1 MGIGVMILGAS
12 GSGKSASM
20 RNFKANELGVIN
32 VAGKPLPFRSEIK
45 TINTDNYGMIKKCLT
60 ESKAQSIVIDDSQY
74 LMADEYMRRASEK
87 GFQKFTDI
95 GYNFWDLVRFVNEID
110 DNKIVYF
117 MQHTETD
124 ENGIERAKTVGKMLN
139 EKITL
144 EGMFTIVLKAEVV
157 DGQYFFA
164 TKNNGHDV
172 VKAPM
177 GMFDKDRIEND
188 LKLVDTAI
196 RGYFPFMK
204 EAK

>member
-12 GSGKSASM
+12 GSGKSASL
-20 RNFKANELGVIN
+20 RNFKANEVGVIN
-32 VAGKPLPFRSEIK
+32 VIGKPLPFRTDIK
-45 TINTDNYGMIKKCLT
+45 TVNTDDYRVIRKCLD
-60 ESKAQSIVIDDSQY
+60 EAKARSIVIDDSQY
-74 LMADEYMRRASEK
+74 LMADEFMIRAKEN

-95 GYNFWDLVRFVNEID
+95 GRNFWDLVRYVNQIPD
-110 DNKIVYF
+110 DKIVYF
-117 MQHTETD
+117 LHHTETD
-124 ENGIERAKTVGKMLN
+124 ENGVEKAKTIGKLLN

-144 EGMFTIVLKAEVV
+144 EGMFTIVLKAEVI

-177 GMFDKDRIEND
+177 GMFEKDHIEND
-188 LKLVDTAI
+188 LKLVDDTI

-204 EAK
+204 

>member
-110 DNKIVYF
+110 NNKIVYF
-117 MQHTETD
+117 MQHTEMD
-124 ENGIERAKTVGKMLN
+124 DNGIEKAKTIGKLLN

-164 TKNNGHDV
+164 TKNSGHDV

>member
-12 GSGKSASM
+12 GSGKSASL
-20 RNFKANELGVIN
+20 RNFKPSEVGVIN
-32 VAGKPLPFRSEIK
+32 VIGKPLPFRTEIK
-45 TINTDNYGMIKKCLT
+45 TVNTDDYRMIRKCLD
-60 ESKAQSIVIDDSQY
+60 EAKARSIVIDDSQY
-74 LMADEYMRRASEK
+74 LMADEFMIRAKEN

-95 GYNFWDLVRFVNEID
+95 GRNFWDLVRYVNQIPD
-110 DNKIVYF
+110 DKIVYF
-117 MQHTETD
+117 LHHTETD
-124 ENGIERAKTVGKMLN
+124 ENGIEKAKTIGKLLN

-177 GMFDKDRIEND
+177 GMFKDDHIEND
-188 LKLVDTAI
+188 LKLVDDTI
-196 RGYFPFMK
+196 RSYFPFMK
-204 EAK
+204 

>member
-12 GSGKSASM
+12 GSGKSASL
-20 RNFKANELGVIN
+20 RNFKPTEVGVIN
-32 VAGKPLPFRSEIK
+32 VIGKPLPFRTDIK
-45 TINTDNYGMIKKCLT
+45 TVNTDDYRVIRKCLD
-60 ESKAQSIVIDDSQY
+60 EAKARSIVIDDSQY
-74 LMADEYMRRASEK
+74 LMADEFMIRAKEN

-95 GYNFWDLVRFVNEID
+95 GRNFWDLVRYVNQIPD
-110 DNKIVYF
+110 DKIVYF
-117 MQHTETD
+117 LHHTEVD
-124 ENGIERAKTVGKMLN
+124 ENGVERAKTIGKLLN

-177 GMFDKDRIEND
+177 GMFEEDHIPND
-188 LKLVDTAI
+188 LKLVDDTI

-204 EAK
+204 

>member
-12 GSGKSASM
+12 GSGKSASL
-20 RNFKANELGVIN
+20 RNFQPDEVGVIN
-32 VAGKPLPFRSEIK
+32 VIGKPLPFRSEIK
-45 TINTDNYGMIKKCLT
+45 TINTDDYPMIRKCLA
-60 ESKAQSIVIDDSQY
+60 EAKARSIVIDDSQY
-74 LMADEYMRRASEK
+74 LMADEFMIRAKEN

-95 GYNFWDLVRFVNEID
+95 GRNFWDLVRFVNKID
-110 DNKIVYF
+110 DDKIVYF
-117 MQHTETD
+117 LHHTETD
-124 ENGIERAKTVGKMLN
+124 ENGVERAKTIGKLLN

-157 DGQYFFA
+157 DGQYLFA

-177 GMFDKDRIEND
+177 GMFKDDHIEND
-188 LKLVDTAI
+188 LKAVDDTI

-204 EAK
+204 

>member
-87 GFQKFTDI
+87 GYQKFTDI

-110 DNKIVYF
+110 NNKIVYF
-117 MQHTETD
+117 MQHTEMD
-124 ENGIERAKTVGKMLN
+124 DNGIEKAKTIGKLLN

-164 TKNNGHDV
+164 TKNSGHDV